1 MIYLFTHVIWKDI
14 NHNMERKVTKLEHCH
29 TEVLVNVDK
38 DLWKKAQDKAFNKL
52 AANVTVPGFRKGKAP
67 INMVKGRV
75 DQMKVFNEAI
85 NNVLDPVYQEVLK
98 EEKIQPVARPAF
110 DVTKLSED
118 ELEVKVTLVTAPEV
132 ELGKYQGREIGKEK
146 AIVSD
151 KDVEESLNELRKQ
164 NATIVPK
171 EGQAENGDIVVIDFD
186 GSINGVPFEGG
197 KAENHELELGSHS
210 FIEGFEDQLVGSSA
224 GIEVDVKVTFPKNYG
239 PDEIAG
245 KDAVFH
251 VKVNEVKQK
260 VLPELNEEF
269 IKDLN
274 IKDVNNIDE
283 LKANRKEALQKQK
296 ENAAKREYLDKLIE
310 EIRKDSKFDI
320 ADEIVNE
327 EIEGRKRDLQNRLQQ
342 SGIDL
347 EQYKALTRTT
357 DEALN
362 EQLKGEAQ
370 KGLESFLVMDNVRSK
385 ENITISDEEFEF
397 ELAKM
402 AEQYNMTIDQI
413 KNALGQQLG
422 QFRNNL
428 LMSRI
433 EDFLYSNNK

>member
-1 MIYLFTHVIWKDI
+1 
-14 NHNMERKVTKLEHCH
+14 MERKVTKLEHCH
-29 TEVLVNVDK
+29 TEVVVNVDK
-38 DLWKKAQDKAFNKL
+38 DLWKKAQDKAFAKL

-67 INMVKGRV
+67 LNMVKSRV

-85 NNVLDPVYQEVLK
+85 NNVLDPVYQEVLT

-110 DVTKLSED
+110 DITKLSED

-132 ELGKYQGREIGKEK
+132 ELGNYKDRKIGKK
-146 AIVSD
+146 AAEVND
-151 KDVEESLNELRKQ
+151 KDVEDSINELRKQ
-164 NATIVPK
+164 NATIQPK
-171 EGQAENGDIVVIDFD
+171 DGQAENGDIVVIDFE
-186 GSINGVPFEGG
+186 GSVDGVPFEGG

-260 VLPELNEEF
+260 VLPELNDEF

-274 IKDVNNIDE
+274 IKDVTNIEE
-283 LKANRKEALQKQK
+283 LRNNRKDALQKQK
-296 ENAAKREYLDKLIE
+296 EASLKREYLDQLIE

-320 ADEIVNE
+320 ADELLKE
-327 EIEGRKRDLQNRLQQ
+327 EIEGRKRDLENRLKQ

-347 EQYKALTRTT
+347 EQYKAITRTT

-370 KGLESFLVMDNVRSK
+370 KALESFLVMDNVRSK
-385 ENITISDEEFEF
+385 ENITLSDEEFDF

-402 AEQYNMTIDQI
+402 ADQYNMSIDQI
-413 KNALGQQLG
+413 KEALGKQLG

-428 LMSRI
+428 LMSHI
-433 EDFLYSNNK
+433 EDFLYNNNK